1 MHRNADSAFD
11 PRLDQ
16 ILRRLI
22 GWGVLAVLLLPAARG
37 TSAWFGWMPLWLVAM
52 PLASWWA
59 LHRFRVP
66 RLATERA
73 RISSSRR
80 RRRGA
85 QARRRPVAPPALAR
99 AA

>member
-1 MHRNADSAFD
+1 MHRQPDSDFD
-11 PRLDQ
+11 PRLDR

-37 TSAWFGWMPLWLVAM
+37 TSAWLGWMPLWLVAM

-59 LHRFRVP
+59 LHRFRLP
-66 RLATERA
+66 RATAATVHARA
-73 RISSSRR
+73 PR

-85 QARRRPVAPPALAR
+85 QARRRPLTRPVLAR